1 MAYNGG
7 EEAGAEGFEAEL
19 NDILEHIV
27 EGEGDME
34 AIDVNKLQKE
44 LLDRATARTNTR
56 RPFTRS
62 TGLKRTIISLDN
74 DDPTSAT
81 AYTRK
86 RRRRTASEAALI
98 KVKPT
103 NPSRHLT
110 NKQLPKSLKK
120 GNAVLLGRALGTN
133 QPPGPRLEI
142 IRAADFVYFFG
153 FNTDRSEY
161 EGIANF
167 DINDTLKRWRH
178 ATNAFLRNKVWRAV
192 EARPDITPSDAVVT
206 RLLLWREQFNRA
218 TPFFLRAMFPLY
230 TKVDFTAM
238 AADARWSGPSQ
249 DFFSVA
255 CEIVFKH
262 RHLLVRW
269 SPAVHIN
276 LWK

>member
-103 NPSRHLT
+103 NPSSAIGLMLT
-110 NKQLPKSLKK
+110 F
-120 GNAVLLGRALGTN
+120 T
-133 QPPGPRLEI
+133 
-142 IRAADFVYFFG
+142 
-153 FNTDRSEY
+153 SE
-161 EGIANF
+161 
-167 DINDTLKRWRH
+167 
-178 ATNAFLRNKVWRAV
+178 
-192 EARPDITPSDAVVT
+192 
-206 RLLLWREQFNRA
+206 
-218 TPFFLRAMFPLY
+218 
-230 TKVDFTAM
+230 
-238 AADARWSGPSQ
+238 
-249 DFFSVA
+249 
-255 CEIVFKH
+255 
-262 RHLLVRW
+262 
-269 SPAVHIN
+269 
-276 LWK
+276 